1 MKYLTLIVPI
11 FFTCIFILTAC
22 RKDEVFITGG
32 SAKLAFSVDTLRFDT
47 VFTSIG
53 SATRILKVF
62 NRNNQPIKISKISL
76 VNNTS
81 IIFNLNIDGISAKTF
96 SNVEIPANDS
106 IYVFAEVTVNPN
118 APLSSSPF
126 VLAQDLVFETNGNTQ
141 KVIMEAWGQNANYIP
156 SRFAKGAFTAL
167 NGRDP
172 NRVIDWNDPKPYVI
186 YGVLFIDSC
195 ILRIAAGTRVHIH
208 GGLSYLPDTS
218 VYRDGIIFV
227 LPRARI
233 EALGTLEKPIIIE
246 GDRLEKEFKDEPDQ
260 WAGLIIG
267 SNSVGNVFN
276 YTTIRNS
283 RVGMRVDSAAS
294 LTLKNCKIYNTAGSG
309 LYASHARVSA
319 ENTLFYN
326 NYGNNV
332 QLEFGGVYDFT
343 YCTMASYGS
352 RNPALGA
359 NNFKCYERS
368 SLSCTK
374 ALAYPLSMSATNC
387 IFYGSKDDEISFT
400 DATTTATNDFTTNF
414 KNCLVRVKDL
424 LKADNT
430 PDFLTTRCKDC
441 VNADSKAKVF
451 RKPSDDNYKLDT
463 LSVAEMKALVIPS
476 ISKDLEDKIRD
487 LQKPDIGCFEFQYK

>member
-1 MKYLTLIVPI
+1 MKYLKLIIPV
-11 FFTCIFILTAC
+11 FILVVCLFSAC
-22 RKDEVFITGG
+22 RKDEVFITDS
-32 SAKLAFSVDTLRFDT
+32 SAKLAFSLDTLRFDT

-62 NRNNQPIKISKISL
+62 NKNNQPIKISKISL

-81 IIFNLNIDGISAKTF
+81 IIFNLNIDGVSAKTF

-118 APLSSSPF
+118 APLSNSPF

-141 KVIMEAWGQNANYIP
+141 KVVMEAWGQNANYIP
-156 SRFAKGAFTAL
+156 SRFGKGAFTIL

-186 YGVLFIDSC
+186 YGVLFVDSC
-195 ILRIAAGTRVHIH
+195 ILRIAAGTRVYVH
-208 GGLSYLPDTS
+208 GGISYLPDTS
-218 VYRDGIIFV
+218 AYRDGIIFV
-227 LPRARI
+227 LPRAHI
-233 EALGTLEKPIIIE
+233 EALGTLEKPVIIE
-246 GDRLEKEFKDEPDQ
+246 GDRLEKEFKDETDQ

-283 RVGMRVDSAAS
+283 RAGVRVDSAAS
-294 LTLKNCKIYNTAGSG
+294 LSMKNCKIYNTASSG
-309 LYASHARVSA
+309 LIASHAQVSA

-332 QLEFGGVYDFT
+332 QVEFGGVYDFT
-343 YCTMASYGS
+343 YCTLASYGS
-352 RNPALGA
+352 RNPALSA

-368 SLSCTK
+368 GVSCTR
-374 ALAYPLSMSATNC
+374 ALAYPLSMTATNC
-387 IFYGSKDDEISFT
+387 IFYGSKDDEISFY
-400 DATTTATNDFTTNF
+400 DAKKETKNFFNTTF
-414 KNCLVRVKDL
+414 KNCIVRVKDL
-424 LKADNT
+424 LKAENT

-441 VNADSKAKVF
+441 INTDSKAKVF
-451 RKPSDDNYKLDT
+451 RRPSDDNYKLDT
-463 LSVAEMKALVIPS
+463 LSIAEMKALPVFN